1 MDANI
6 EYLADLASR
15 LDELKQKI
23 ADGSLGG
30 MTGGEMQLF
39 LEQLRDVYALLESE
53 LQKLADE
60 IEKNGGTKG

>member
-6 EYLADLASR
+6 EYLADLARR
-15 LDELKQKI
+15 LDDLKRKI
-23 ADGSLGG
+23 AGGNLGG
-30 MTGGEMQLF
+30 MTGGEMQIF

-60 IEKNGGTKG
+60 IEKSGGTIS

>member
-23 ADGSLGG
+23 ADGNLGG

>member
-6 EYLADLASR
+6 EYLAELSRR

-23 ADGSLGG
+23 ADGNLGG
-30 MTGGEMQLF
+30 MTDEEMRLF
-39 LEQLRDVYALLESE
+39 LEQLREVYALLESE

-60 IEKNGGTKG
+60 IEKNQGTIS

>member
-6 EYLADLASR
+6 EYLADLARR
-15 LDELKQKI
+15 LDDLKRKI
-23 ADGSLGG
+23 AGGNLGG

-60 IEKNGGTKG
+60 IEKNGGTIS